1 MIYMYILYSVSS
13 CVSNRYH
20 NKPPV
25 ERQTCWKLNVLTI
38 FTAKSIITMN
48 RSMPRAEAV
57 AVRDGQI
64 IEVGSLDTMQPWL
77 RQHEHRI
84 DNQFADAI
92 IVPGLIDPHL
102 HPPMAAVLLPM
113 HFITAMEWRLPWET
127 VPASTTPEAF
137 NDRLQELINKT
148 SPQELLF
155 TWGHH
160 DLWHGEI
167 SRARINALSA
177 DHPIIVWNRSF
188 HELCM
193 NDGALEFLGIDEED
207 TRNRKQIDYDRGR
220 FYEVGLGYA
229 IQKLNPYILAP
240 ERLRGGLHKLK
251 QVVHFG
257 GQTTVADLSVGMF
270 DFDTEVASQKEVF
283 ENDDTPFRVELVAN
297 SMTLRRGR
305 SLDETEAFI
314 ADLPDLN
321 SPHLRFGRRVKLFS
335 DGAFFSQ
342 LAQLMDPGYIDGH
355 HGEWLTPPEVLID
368 GIREYWN
375 KGYTIHVH
383 VTGDLGLEL
392 ALDALEKVQFERP
405 RFNHGF
411 TLEHFGYSTPEQV
424 HRAAKLGAS
433 VSANIYYLHE
443 LSAMYAEQSVGMERA
458 SSMARIGTCMREGI
472 TTTLHSDFTMA
483 PAQPLMSMW
492 VAVNRVN
499 AGGNIMCPEECL
511 TPQQGL
517 EAITINAARV
527 IGLDHEIGSI
537 RAGKKAD
544 FAILKEDP
552 LSIDPMHI
560 KDIDI
565 LATVF
570 EGRVFPIVK
579 P

>member
-1 MIYMYILYSVSS
+1 MI
-13 CVSNRYH
+13 
-20 NKPPV
+20 
-25 ERQTCWKLNVLTI
+25 TI
-38 FTAKSIITMN
+38 YTAKSIITMN
-48 RSMPRAEAV
+48 RSLPRAETV

-64 IEVGSLDTMQPWL
+64 IEVGSLDSMQPWL
-77 RQHEHRI
+77 SKHEHEI
-84 DNQFADAI
+84 DNQFKDAI

-137 NDRLQELINKT
+137 DKRLAELIDNNDPT
-148 SPQELLF
+148 ELLF

-160 DLWHGEI
+160 DLWHGAI
-167 SRARINALSA
+167 SRQRINTLSS

-193 NDGALEFLGIDEED
+193 NDAALKFLDISEEE
-207 TRNRKQIDYDRGR
+207 TRGMEQIDYARGR
-220 FYEVGLGYA
+220 FFEVGLGYA
-229 IQKLNPYILAP
+229 LLKLNPYILAP
-240 ERLRGGLHKLK
+240 DRLKDGLQKLA

-257 GQTTVADLSVGMF
+257 GQTTVADLAVGMF
-270 DFDTEVASQKEVF
+270 DFETELASQKEVF

-297 SMTLRRGR
+297 ALALRRNR
-305 SLDETEAFI
+305 SPEEMEAFI
-314 ADLPDLN
+314 ADLPEKN
-321 SPHLRFGRRVKLFS
+321 SHRLRFGKRVKLFS

-355 HGEWLTPPEVLID
+355 HGEWLTPPELLLENV
-368 GIREYWN
+368 REYWN
-375 KGYTIHVH
+375 KGYEIHVH

-392 ALDALEKVQFERP
+392 ALDALETVQFERP

-424 HRAAKLGAS
+424 HRAAKLGAN
-433 VSANIYYLHE
+433 VSANVYYLHE
-443 LSAMYAEQSVGMERA
+443 LSDMYAQASVGKERA
-458 SSMARIGTCMREGI
+458 SSMARIGTCMSESI
-472 TTTLHSDFTMA
+472 TTALHSDFTMA
-483 PAQPLMSMW
+483 PAQPLTSMW

-499 AGGNIMCPEECL
+499 AQGEIMCPEERL

-527 IGLDHEIGSI
+527 IGLDNEIGSI

-544 FAILKEDP
+544 FAVLAEDP
-552 LSIDPMHI
+552 LTIDPMKI

-565 LATVF
+565 LATIF
-570 EGRVFPIVK
+570 EGKVFPIQK